1 MCVCQGFYIN
11 SFPLCNLDV
20 GGPLLAA
27 VIHPGQWT
35 VDSEG
40 MGCPP
45 ECPPEPAMWPEN
57 LPTLLELPTGS
68 QLSAEDGPGVGS
80 LSVAHTALPTV
91 PWGCLPCGMQGAR
104 DSGPLGAGGTVPGA
118 PLQPVTA
125 WVLQSSAPFSQAP
138 PPPWTHRPPAW
149 HQQSS
154 TGDAK

>member
-1 MCVCQGFYIN
+1 MNSAQEDEVGTSSVCVKAGGCWPGAPTCTAVPFVLSNCFSVRGLHNFSVITALMEDQTVILYVYVRAFVLTL
-11 SFPLCNLDV
+11 SHFCNLDV

-68 QLSAEDGPGVGS
+68 QLPAEDGPGVGS

-91 PWGCLPCGMQGAR
+91 P
-104 DSGPLGAGGTVPGA
+104 
-118 PLQPVTA
+118 
-125 WVLQSSAPFSQAP
+125 
-138 PPPWTHRPPAW
+138 
-149 HQQSS
+149 
-154 TGDAK
+154 